1 MRHFGN
7 IPFRFGFI
15 LVGLL
20 AADQSID
27 NSYSPARN
35 STHATGEREDG
46 PDREI
51 AISDQSNIHTSP
63 PPVLQKQKSGPAM
76 VDIFLIVSSL
86 VGFGILVIGGF
97 YLLVH
102 YQHPDDHNVAYMPK
116 FVVLGGFVLAG
127 ITVLL
132 LPLDV
137 ANREG
142 YAGCAGYD
150 TQFCGGLPLALLW
163 NVVFFAIPLWMFI
176 LIPFATFY
184 YEADDGMLMAGT
196 AYSPNPVK
204 KSRLRQA
211 IVYEIFV
218 LLIMG
223 IIFTFLYFLLGET
236 KIPVQEYTGF
246 LEGAGLGIITN
257 SSGSVITIAA
267 QTPQGNAT
275 EPIFSTSLLRGMTDL
290 DQTGRGID
298 GIWLATVVEKE
309 SVDIIT
315 LAVDMSTFFGGFMAW
330 LGWWAFAMF
339 GGIGL
344 AALPLD
350 LILAYTHRPRR
361 LDAVEFAEIQMS
373 LRERTNELVDIG
385 ELLKIE
391 REQKAQAGM
400 ISSFGGWSLDS
411 EARKNAREER
421 QAILGFKQAVFLLEE
436 DVDQFQAAA
445 DLQKFNPLIPYG
457 YLLLGICAVIIS
469 VFWFLHIIL
478 YVFPETPFSPFLNNY
493 FAWFDGFFPLFGV
506 LSIAVFTFYLLM
518 AAVKGAF
525 KFGLRFLFFHIH
537 PMKPGKTY
545 MSSFMFNIALVLMCA
560 LPVVQ
565 FCQEAFADY
574 TSFADI
580 RQIFGVQ
587 VQYLTFFSIFW
598 TRNIFIY
605 IFFAVSILTSIYLAR
620 QPNDTSASGQALRDR
635 LHAGTI

>member
-1 MRHFGN
+1 M
-7 IPFRFGFI
+7 
-15 LVGLL
+15 
-20 AADQSID
+20 A
-27 NSYSPARN
+27 
-35 STHATGEREDG
+35 
-46 PDREI
+46 
-51 AISDQSNIHTSP
+51 
-63 PPVLQKQKSGPAM
+63 
-76 VDIFLIVSSL
+76 DIFLIISGL
-86 VGFGILVIGGF
+86 VGFGILLVGGF

-102 YQHPDDHNVAYMPK
+102 YQHPDDHNVAWMPK

-150 TQFCGGLPLALLW
+150 TKLCGGLPVTLLW
-163 NVVFFAIPLWMFI
+163 TIVFYAVPIWMFI

-196 AYSPNPVK
+196 AYGQNLVA

-211 IVYEIFV
+211 LCYEVFV
-218 LLIMG
+218 LIIMG
-223 IIFTFLYFLLGET
+223 VIFTVLYFLLGKT
-236 KIPVQEYTGF
+236 KIPVQEYTAF
-246 LEGAGLGIITN
+246 LEGAGLGTIAP
-257 SSGSVITIAA
+257 GSNNFFTIAA
-267 QTPQGNAT
+267 LQQTTPFGAAANAT
-275 EPIFSTSLLRGMTDL
+275 NTTTAAASFSTSLLRSMTDL
-290 DQTGRGID
+290 DQAGRGID
-298 GIWLATVVEKE
+298 GDWLSTVTANETVNTITL
-309 SVDIIT
+309 SVD
-315 LAVDMSTFFGGFMAW
+315 MGTFAGGFMAW
-330 LGWWAFAMF
+330 LGWFAFAMF

-436 DVDQFQAAA
+436 DVEQFQAAA

-457 YLLLGICAVIIS
+457 YLILGICAVIIS
-469 VFWFLHIIL
+469 VFWFMHIVL
-478 YVFPETPFSPFLNNY
+478 YVFPQTPLSPFLNNY
-493 FAWFDGFFPLFGV
+493 FASFDKWFPLFGV
-506 LSIAVFTFYLLM
+506 LSVAIFTFYLLM

-565 FCQEAFADY
+565 FCQEAFAEY

-598 TRNIFIY
+598 TQNIFIY

-635 LHAGTI
+635 LHAGTM